1 MKMQRGYDP
10 NTRHVMYGLDADLVM
25 LALVSHDPHF
35 SLLREVVDFNSFR
48 RKENS
53 TKELKKQIYHD
64 AWQLLHISTLREYL
78 DLEFSNVK
86 FEGFKYDLERVIDDV
101 ILPSETQKRVCRSLK
116 MLKNKHLQNPWR
128 KHGNIP
134 L

>member
-1 MKMQRGYDP
+1 M
-10 NTRHVMYGLDADLVM
+10 M

-35 SLLREVVDFNSFR
+35 SLLREVVDFNSF

-78 DLEFSNVK
+78 DLEFSKVK
-86 FEGFKYDLERVIDDV
+86 LEGFKYDLERVIDDIILLCIFV
-101 ILPSETQKRVCRSLK
+101 GNDFLLHLPSLTLRKAQLMSCSQCTSKSYR
-116 MLKNKHLQNPWR
+116 PWGVTSR
-128 KHGNIP
+128 IVGTSI
-134 L
+134 